1 MTTGPNSQTQP
12 SKDGENVQAE
22 TIANPPSAFVE
33 GFARDGYQ
41 VVRGL
46 ADPGHCRALCA
57 EVDRSLDPP
66 LGPLEYEAEL
76 GYPGAPRDLTAAGG
90 LTPRRLLHAYS
101 RGSSF
106 RDWARSPAVI
116 GRIRSLM
123 GGHAIALVQAHH
135 NCIMTKYPQFGSE
148 TGWHQDIR
156 YWHFQRPDLINVW
169 LALGRE
175 CGENGGMRV
184 VPGSH
189 RPDYH
194 RHQFDDALFFRT
206 DLDEN
211 RPLLDQAI
219 DMELAS
225 GDVLFFHCRL
235 LHAADRNE
243 STGLKRSL
251 VYTYNRTDN
260 APVNGSRS
268 ARLMQIPL

>member
-1 MTTGPNSQTQP
+1 M
-12 SKDGENVQAE
+12 QAVDSV
-22 TIANPPSAFVE
+22 NPASSFVE
-33 GFARDGYQ
+33 DFARDGYQ

-46 ADPGHCRALCA
+46 AEPEHCRALCA
-57 EVDRSLDPP
+57 EVDKALDPP

-76 GYPGAPRDLTAAGG
+76 GYPGAPRDLAAAGG

-101 RGSSF
+101 RGSLF
-106 RDWARSPAVI
+106 RDWAHSSTVTR
-116 GRIRSLM
+116 RIRSLM
-123 GGHAIALVQAHH
+123 GGRPIALVQAHH
-135 NCIMTKYPQFGSE
+135 NCVMTKHPHFGSE

-156 YWHFQRPDLINVW
+156 YWSFQRPDLINVW

-175 CGENGGMRV
+175 CRQNGGMRV

-189 RPDYH
+189 RLDY
-194 RHQFDDALFFRT
+194 RPHQFDDALFLRT

-211 RPLLDQAI
+211 RILLDQAV
-219 DMELAS
+219 DVELAS

-251 VYTYNRTDN
+251 VYTYNRADN
-260 APVNGSRS
+260 LPVDDSRS
-268 ARLMQIPL
+268 ARLMPILL